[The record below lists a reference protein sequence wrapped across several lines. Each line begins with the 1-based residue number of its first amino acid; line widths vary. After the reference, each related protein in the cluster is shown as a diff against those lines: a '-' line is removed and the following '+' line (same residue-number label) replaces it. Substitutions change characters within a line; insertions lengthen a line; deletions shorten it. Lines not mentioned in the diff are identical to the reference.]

1 MATAVVTVSRG
12 PYTMLD
18 GAPVPGRAG
27 RLLGLVLGDA
37 TRPRAAAI
45 RAFALIALVHLA
57 TERGG
62 TALTYAGL
70 PTVSIGW
77 RLFAVSIGLLSVLA
91 LVLGLRPA
99 HQRKGLVLGFA
110 TQLGFVAAAFPTN
123 ANHDLLVLLC
133 LGLAS
138 VFDLERGDERQ
149 VLLACA
155 RWLVVIVLFT
165 TGVQK
170 LMYGT

>member
-12 PYTMLD
+12 PETRLD

-77 RLFAVSIGLLSVLA
+77 RLFAVSIWAVQLSTKCSREA
-91 LVLGLRPA
+91 RHTS
-99 HQRKGLVLGFA
+99 HQLPPV
-110 TQLGFVAAAFPTN
+110 N
-123 ANHDLLVLLC
+123 AC
-133 LGLAS
+133 
-138 VFDLERGDERQ
+138 RR
-149 VLLACA
+149 
-155 RWLVVIVLFT
+155 R
-165 TGVQK
+165 
-170 LMYGT
+170 